1 MMLLS
6 LDSELM
12 VPLIIGTVLFSII
25 VIGLLLFLMRYHK
38 AQQKL
43 IIERQLHQQE
53 LLKTEIEIREET
65 LKSVARDLHDNLG
78 QVASLI
84 KINLN
89 LVSNELPEEDKK
101 KIDES
106 IDLLKQL
113 IGDIKAISLS
123 LSKTQQIDLLD
134 TLHRDI
140 QRVNRTGQLHVQLNI
155 IGDLPLLGSDTTL
168 FLYRICQESLNNI
181 LKHANATQA
190 MLNLTCTSKYLT
202 IEIDDNG
209 NGFDTQQKSVFQK
222 GSGLSNLISRSEKI
236 GATCNITSK
245 IGEGAKICINLPL

>member
-6 LDSELM
+6 LDNELM
-12 VPLIIGTVLFSII
+12 VPII
-25 VIGLLLFLMRYHK
+25 VGTLLFITIAIGLLLFLMRYHK

-43 IIERQLHQQE
+43 IVERQQHQQE

-65 LKSVARDLHDNLG
+65 LKSVARELHDNLG

-89 LVSNELPEEDKK
+89 LVSAELPVGDRK

-113 IGDIKAISLS
+113 IGDIKSISLS
-123 LSKTQQIDLLD
+123 LSKTQQINLLD
-134 TLHRDI
+134 ALNRDI
-140 QRVNRTGQLHVQLNI
+140 QRVNRTGQLYVQLNI
-155 IGDLPLLGSDTTL
+155 IGNLPVLGSDTAL
-168 FLYRICQESLNNI
+168 FLYRICQESLNNM

-190 MLNLTCTSKYLT
+190 KLNLTSTSTNLMID
-202 IEIDDNG
+202 IEDNG
-209 NGFDTQQKSVFQK
+209 NGFDSEQSAVFQK
-222 GSGLSNLISRSEKI
+222 GSGLSNLLSRSEKI
-236 GATCNITSK
+236 GATCKITSR
-245 IGEGAKICINLPL
+245 IGEGTKICINLPL